1 MIETKQP
8 IDISVV
14 VPVHNVEDYLEEC
27 LNSLHNQT
35 LKTAEFIIIN
45 DGSTDNCAEICD
57 RYARLDKRFIVAHQ
71 DCQGTLLTR
80 KRAFEL
86 ARGKWCICVDG
97 DDYLPFDTVLEVE
110 VDLANKHDVDILR
123 FDMSAFAE
131 NEEAVKNYFN
141 FRKEW
146 VGLKETPLEI
156 IQAIYANGIVGWGMA
171 DKIYRTTIVKK
182 AIQHLENVYLISGT
196 DCYQL
201 FLICFY
207 SNTFKS
213 VKTEPL
219 YSYRMGCGV
228 STAQASSEKFGPR
241 SQILRVPKFLTS
253 FLLSQ
258 AKYEEYDLIIHKLAD
273 RLIDPAIYVFN
284 SIPDSEVINSF
295 DCLFCNPEIKSEVI
309 AALQKFYSND
319 SALLA
324 RKASKSSLLQ
334 AQKRRIKRIGILY
347 PKLSNGE
354 SLPAVLRQASQF
366 RKNSFEVVLFT
377 EEITGIDYS
386 VTKDFPIVVLPRRG
400 EVKRIRAFEKV
411 LIDNCIDL
419 VIYYAA
425 SSAELL
431 FDLLTVKLSGRFFV
445 IWQHENTQQQLTQ
458 NDPFFKQLIH
468 TYKLADS
475 LVVLSSMEQ
484 FYYRSHG
491 VNAINISNSL
501 NTFDEKKGP
510 LQNISDSQV
519 SPSMQHHRLAE
530 ENKTRHVVW
539 FGGLNNKQKGYEEA
553 LEIFSSVCASEQN
566 VICHI
571 MRKGTHEAEA
581 EYVRDFISQCNL
593 QDKVIYEKFTLE
605 PEQVLKAAD
614 IHLITSSCECL
625 PMSLTDVISYAVPT
639 VLYELPDLEFLKKKK
654 DCISVPNHNVAEAA
668 RAICELLRDDERR
681 KQLTLVA
688 KSPSN
693 DLITTNP
700 SHIEGWLKLICSLE
714 NRDLYQSLPVNQ
726 DFIDLV
732 DLTTSYCQ
740 DEINR
745 YKEEIL
751 RYQNLVKQYEEEN
764 NRLQVLIESHQK
776 EVKNSRE
783 KIGYLQEQHKSIKDE
798 LLCHQEHIAQ
808 LNLLRKTDYDE
819 LRIERYDVCR
829 GIFTKF
835 CPTGT
840 RRNIA
845 IKEIA
850 EKIYLVIKRSCS
862 EEINRNSQGNEVMK
876 NGQ

>member
-1 MIETKQP
+1 MIEIKQP

-35 LKTAEFIIIN
+35 LKTAEFIVID
-45 DGSTDNCAEICD
+45 DGSTDHCAEICD
-57 RYARLDKRFIVAHQ
+57 RYAQLDKRFIVAHQ

-86 ARGKWCICVDG
+86 ARGKWCVCVDG

-110 VDLANKHDVDILR
+110 VNLANKHDVDILR

-146 VGLKETPLEI
+146 VGLIETPLEI
-156 IQAIYANGIVGWGMA
+156 IRAIYENGTVGWGMA
-171 DKIYRTTIVKK
+171 DKIYRTAIVKK

-207 SNTFKS
+207 ANIFKS

-241 SQILRVPKFLTS
+241 SQILKVPKFLTS

-258 AKYEEYDLIIHKLAD
+258 AKYEEYDSIIRKLAD

-284 SIPDSEVINSF
+284 SIPDSEEINSF

-334 AQKRRIKRIGILY
+334 AQKRRIKRVGILY

-354 SLPAVLRQASQF
+354 SLPVVLRQASQF
-366 RKNSFEVVLFT
+366 RENGFEVVLFT
-377 EEITGIDYS
+377 EEISSIDYT

-400 EVKRIRAFEKV
+400 EDKRIRAFEKV
-411 LIDNCIDL
+411 LIDNRIDL

-425 SSAELL
+425 NSPELL
-431 FDLLTVKLSGRFFV
+431 FDLLTVKLSRRFFV
-445 IWQHENTQQQLTQ
+445 IYQHENSRRQLTQ

-475 LVVLSSMEQ
+475 FVVLSSMEQ

-491 VNAINISNSL
+491 INAINISNSL
-501 NTFDEKKGP
+501 NTSGEKKRP
-510 LQNISDSQV
+510 LQDIADSQV
-519 SPSMQHHRLAE
+519 SLSMHHHRLAE
-530 ENKTRHVVW
+530 ENRTRHVVW
-539 FGGLNNKQKGYEEA
+539 LGRLDNKQKGYEEA
-553 LEIFSSVCASEQN
+553 LEIFSRVCTSEQN
-566 VICHI
+566 VICHV
-571 MRKGTHEAEA
+571 MGKATRETDV
-581 EYVRDFISQCNL
+581 EYVKNFISQRNL
-593 QDKVIYEKFTLE
+593 RDKIIYEEFTLE
-605 PEQVLKAAD
+605 SEHVLKAAD
-614 IHLITSSCECL
+614 VHLLTSSCECL
-625 PMSLTDVISYAVPT
+625 PMSLAHMISYAVPT
-639 VLYELPDLEFLKKKK
+639 VLYELPDLEVLKNKK
-654 DCISVPNHNVAEAA
+654 DCISVPKHNVAEAA
-668 RAICELLRDDERR
+668 RGIGELLRDDERR

-688 KSPSN
+688 KSPIK
-693 DLITTNP
+693 DFIATNP
-700 SHIEGWLKLICSLE
+700 SHIEGWLKLISSLE
-714 NRDLYQSLPVNQ
+714 NRDSYQFLPVNQ
-726 DFIDLV
+726 DVIGLV
-732 DLTTSYCQ
+732 DLITSYCQ
-740 DEINR
+740 GEINR
-745 YKEEIL
+745 YKDEIL
-751 RYQNLVKQYEEEN
+751 RYQNLAKQYEEEN
-764 NRLQVLIESHQK
+764 NRLQALIESHQK
-776 EVKNSRE
+776 EVKNSQE
-783 KIGYLQEQHKSIKDE
+783 KIGHLQKQHKSIQDE

-840 RRNIA
+840 RRNVVV
-845 IKEIA
+845 KEIA
-850 EKIYLVIKRSCS
+850 EKIYSVIKRSCS
-862 EEINRNSQGNEVMK
+862 EEINRNSQNTVGGGK
-876 NGQ
+876 